1 MRGSQQ
7 TRQSHD
13 FCDCI
18 LRAGKSMLQ
27 YFSYTGVMFVVFR
40 ILTLDQ
46 KKNGCKAS
54 SGLQSFEAFNV
65 EKIKS
70 TWPL

>member
-13 FCDCI
+13 FCDYI

-27 YFSYTGVMFVVFR
+27 YFSYTHVMFVVFR

-46 KKNGCKAS
+46 KKNRCKES
-54 SGLQSFEAFNV
+54 
-65 EKIKS
+65 
-70 TWPL
+70 